1 PNAGAHYHLEGK
13 DPAFVKARVAE
24 LLKGDYIYP
33 SSENG
38 TPLKSRPY
46 HHPAFIATLR
56 DLYFTSPRRAVAVR
70 YAGRFTSVIKEG
82 HGKEEPEIPWSM
94 LGVISVAVYSSLEE
108 WKSGQRVKLKDFK
121 SEAYE
126 GIFNLAMEFLRN
138 IQTKSPT
145 RVHRALADLYAL
157 VSPDT
162 LSNQAAIA
170 NQLEDFDVDA
180 MPE

>member
-1 PNAGAHYHLEGK
+1 MSVPLPSPDEHS
-13 DPAFVKARVAE
+13 
-24 LLKGDYIYP
+24 LL
-33 SSENG
+33 
-38 TPLKSRPY
+38 
-46 HHPAFIATLR
+46 
-56 DLYFTSPRRAVAVR
+56 LYV
-70 YAGRFTSVIKEG
+70 

-138 IQTKSPT
+138 IQTKSPA